1 MSARPSLAQQWQ
13 ANAHQAIDSERAAH
27 NLLQIIEAHRDYR
40 RLWMKSARDAR
51 GFLESL
57 HTFVARARQCNHLV
71 IRARKRLR
79 EISGDGV
86 RAA

>member
-51 GFLESL
+51 GFL
-57 HTFVARARQCNHLV
+57 VAAHVRGASPAVQSPGDPRA
-71 IRARKRLR
+71 K
-79 EISGDGV
+79 
-86 RAA
+86 AAA